1 MRMLKIL
8 AGVMA
13 LVMLTSCTA
22 IDKVTAFVISIA
34 EDAAPLINRDPEMS
48 VSSFSDN
55 LSANEDSPFSLQL
68 HVADDDLQYGDKL
81 TFCLL
86 YTSDAADEE

>member
-22 IDKVTAFVISIA
+22 IDKVTSFVISIA
-34 EDAAPLINRDPEMS
+34 EDAAPIINIDSEMS
-48 VSSFSDN
+48 VFFFRQSFSKRRQPVQP
-55 LSANEDSPFSLQL
+55 AT
-68 HVADDDLQYGDKL
+68 A
-81 TFCLL
+81 CC
-86 YTSDAADEE
+86 